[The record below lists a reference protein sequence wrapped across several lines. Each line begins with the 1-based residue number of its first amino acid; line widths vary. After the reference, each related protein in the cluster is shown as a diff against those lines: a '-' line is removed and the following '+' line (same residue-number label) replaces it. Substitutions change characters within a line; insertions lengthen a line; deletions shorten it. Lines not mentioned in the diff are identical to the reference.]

1 MTNPTVLAC
10 LILMSKLKP
19 FIYNLDSSNMVEEN
33 FLNGAIST
41 SKRANQQRGMSNNP
55 QIQPLDP

>member
-1 MTNPTVLAC
+1 
-10 LILMSKLKP
+10 
-19 FIYNLDSSNMVEEN
+19 MVEEN

>member
-1 MTNPTVLAC
+1 MFTNPTAFAC
-10 LILMSKLKP
+10 LILMGKLKP

-55 QIQPLDP
+55 QI